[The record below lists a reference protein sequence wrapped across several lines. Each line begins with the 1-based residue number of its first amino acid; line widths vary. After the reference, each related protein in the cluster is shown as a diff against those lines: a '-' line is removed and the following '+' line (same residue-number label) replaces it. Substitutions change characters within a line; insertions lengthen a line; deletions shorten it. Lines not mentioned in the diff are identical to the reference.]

1 LRHRGRRERRRHRQ
15 PTRLSRPT
23 CPTRP
28 SVHRLREAEVELPGG
43 KAVLYTKHVGGTQ
56 FETANLAVSSLAG
69 GAPKIVVR
77 GGDYGRYVPSG
88 HLLYDA
94 EHDG

>member
-1 LRHRGRRERRRHRQ
+1 
-15 PTRLSRPT
+15 
-23 CPTRP
+23 
-28 SVHRLREAEVELPGG
+28 
-43 KAVLYTKHVGGTQ
+43 VLYTKHVGGTQ